1 MVKMGSKNKAMEE
14 LRYNAIEALKEM
26 IEYNDSVA
34 GDEIHQRLFNEDYYI
49 IGRYEAEQWLS
60 NTAEGIFNCIETVKE
75 YEQDN
80 FGEVNTDLSE
90 PEHVVNMYVYIL
102 GEEILQDVDNNK
114 HYDKEELQ
122 ELIEEI
128 ENAE

>member
-1 MVKMGSKNKAMEE
+1 MGSKNKAMKE

-26 IEYNDSVA
+26 KEYEDCIH

-60 NTAEGIFNCIETVKE
+60 NTAEGIFYCIETIKE

-80 FGEVNTDLSE
+80 FGEVSTDLSE
-90 PEHVVNMYVYIL
+90 PENVVNMYVYIL
-102 GEEILQDVDNNK
+102 GEEILQGVDHNK
-114 HYDKEELQ
+114 NYDKEDLQ
-122 ELIEEI
+122 ELIGEL
-128 ENAE
+128 

>member
-1 MVKMGSKNKAMEE
+1 MGSKNKAMEE

-26 IEYNDSVA
+26 IEYQDCIN

-60 NTAEGIFNCIETVKE
+60 NTAEGIFNCIETIKE

-80 FGEVNTDLSE
+80 FGEVSTDLSE
-90 PEHVVNMYVYIL
+90 PENVVNMYVYIL

-128 ENAE
+128 ENAK